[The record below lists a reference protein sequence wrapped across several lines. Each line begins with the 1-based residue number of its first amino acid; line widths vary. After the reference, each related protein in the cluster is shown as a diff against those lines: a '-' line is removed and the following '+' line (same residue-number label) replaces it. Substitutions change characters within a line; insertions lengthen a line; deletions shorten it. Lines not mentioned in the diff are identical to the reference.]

1 VLRERRG
8 RREEMDLAVAC
19 VERGEEERCINREK
33 RVGMCIGV
41 RLLSRV

>member
-1 VLRERRG
+1 
-8 RREEMDLAVAC
+8 MDLAVAC

-41 RLLSRV
+41 RLLSRVIAAVRRVKV